1 MSEQDNQELQ
11 QLRREVSTVSTL
23 VDRFDIAIVKL
34 SEISDNMNKIL
45 AVHEIRIEHQQRE
58 MDMFSKKF
66 DEHRDDHRRESELIH
81 DRISNKESEVKKDFT
96 TAISNLQKHLDKI
109 DYRLECIEKWKWYAA
124 GVTATALLILVQSGV
139 ISKLF

>member
-66 DEHRDDHRRESELIH
+66 DEHRDDHRRES
-81 DRISNKESEVKKDFT
+81 
-96 TAISNLQKHLDKI
+96 
-109 DYRLECIEKWKWYAA
+109 
-124 GVTATALLILVQSGV
+124 
-139 ISKLF
+139 

>member
-1 MSEQDNQELQ
+1 MSEPDNKELQ

-23 VDRFDIAIVKL
+23 VDRFDVAIVKL

-66 DEHRDDHRRESELIH
+66 DEHRDDHRREGELIH
-81 DRISNKESEVKKDFT
+81 DRISNKEAEVKKDFT

-109 DYRLECIEKWKWYAA
+109 DYRLECIERWKWYVA
-124 GVTATALLILVQSGV
+124 GVAASVILMLVQSGF